1 MISGEV
7 SAYYQAP
14 LVTIDIINAEGRP
27 YSVEATLDTGFTG
40 DLTLP
45 SATIQHL
52 ALESTG
58 QRRYEVADG
67 QRIRFDAYSATVSWH
82 EQLVT
87 VTVLRS
93 ESYPLL
99 GMNLL
104 WGSRL
109 TLDAIDQ
116 GDVTIQELQA
126 DRP

>member
-27 YSVEATLDTGFTG
+27 YSAELLLDTGFNG
-40 DLTLP
+40 DMTLH
-45 SATIQHL
+45 SETIRHL
-52 ALESTG
+52 NLEPAGDRSFIL
-58 QRRYEVADG
+58 ADG
-67 QRIRFDAYSATVSWH
+67 QRVSLESYWATISWH
-82 EQLVT
+82 GHFIRVSVT
-87 VTVLRS
+87 SS
-93 ESYPLL
+93 EGDPLM

-116 GDVTIQELQA
+116 GEVSIEELQA
-126 DRP
+126 DRT